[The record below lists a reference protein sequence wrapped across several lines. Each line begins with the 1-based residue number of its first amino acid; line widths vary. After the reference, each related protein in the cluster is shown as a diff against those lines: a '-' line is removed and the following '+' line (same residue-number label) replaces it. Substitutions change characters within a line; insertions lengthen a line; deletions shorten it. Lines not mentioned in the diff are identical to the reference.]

1 MSLEIKTILEE
12 FRIRN
17 RELFYNES
25 REDATCG
32 AIKEKYHRDELSEA
46 YEIPNLELDK
56 DKFIVKIDFRYV
68 NIHDNNFF
76 HIKKLVNAY
85 AIVAYKKRGYSNPVP
100 DFNKPMEAIPVRFIL
115 DIQKDEQ

>member
-46 YEIPNLELDK
+46 YKIPNLELDK

-68 NIHDNNFF
+68 NIHE
-76 HIKKLVNAY
+76 KLVNAY